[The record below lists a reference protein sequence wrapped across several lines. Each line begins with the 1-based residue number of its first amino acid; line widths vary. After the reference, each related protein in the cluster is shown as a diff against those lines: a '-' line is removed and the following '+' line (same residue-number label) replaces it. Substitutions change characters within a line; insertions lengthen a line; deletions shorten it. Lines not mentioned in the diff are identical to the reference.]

1 MEYNIIKLNTAR
13 NALRYVINA
22 FDIKE
27 LYVPYY
33 ICPAIR
39 TAVNKENC
47 KIIYYHIGEDFRP
60 LQKFCNDAYILYP
73 NYFGVCS
80 SIVEELSKQYKNL
93 IVDNAHSYYSQPKGI
108 ASFNSLRKFFPML
121 RDGSFLYTK
130 KLSNMNIQK
139 DDFKYSPKILTYEE
153 LCKNENRLDTEE
165 IKYISD
171 TTLNALPSDD
181 RKTRLEKFYYWQK
194 RFNGNIKLNTND
206 VPFVYPYLAKSTEKA
221 NRIVEELNRE
231 NITIFRYWNNM
242 PDSYPEKNFYT
253 NLVAISLNVFD

>member
-1 MEYNIIKLNTAR
+1 MEYNLIKLNTAR
-13 NALRYVINA
+13 NALKYVINA

-33 ICPAIR
+33 ICPTIR

-47 KIIYYHIGEDFRP
+47 KIIYYHIGEDFHP
-60 LQKFCNDAYILYP
+60 LQKFCNNAYILYP
-73 NYFGVCS
+73 NYFGICS

-130 KLSNMNIQK
+130 KLSNINIQK
-139 DDFKYSPKILTYEE
+139 DEFEYIPKILSYEE
-153 LCKNENRLDTEE
+153 LCKNEYRLDYEE

-171 TTLNALPSDD
+171 TTLNSIPNDEREA
-181 RKTRLEKFYYWQK
+181 RLEKFYYWQK
-194 RFNGNIKLNTND
+194 RLNGNIKLNPND
-206 VPFVYPYLAKSTEKA
+206 VPFVYPYLAKSREEA
-221 NRIVEELNRE
+221 NKIVEELKSE

-242 PDSYPEKNFYT
+242 PDSYPEKVFYT

>member
-1 MEYNIIKLNTAR
+1 MEYNLIKLNTAR
-13 NALRYVINA
+13 NALKYVINA
-22 FDIKE
+22 FCIKE

-47 KIIYYHIGEDFRP
+47 KIIYYHIGKDFRP

-121 RDGSFLYTK
+121 CDGSFLYTK

-139 DDFKYSPKILTYEE
+139 DEFEYSPKILTYEE

-171 TTLNALPSDD
+171 TTLNSIPSDD
-181 RKTRLEKFYYWQK
+181 RNSRIEKFYYWQK
-194 RFNGNIKLNTND
+194 RFNGNIKLNSND
-206 VPFVYPYLAKSTEKA
+206 VPFVYPYFAKSEKEANEIVTELKK
-221 NRIVEELNRE
+221 E

-242 PDSYPEKNFYT
+242 PDSYPEKIFYT